1 MGLFETAFDAV
12 KWGLTTNFRHIGRWL
27 LLTVLSIIPIA
38 NILSSGALLKV
49 LTGEEP
55 EIEPAGRTFLNGLLW
70 LVISIIYMI
79 IPVIIAAVS
88 LILLLNNGASAGAAL
103 GIAGIIISIIL
114 AVIISLI
121 MIPAM
126 IHFARTGKFAKGF
139 AFGEIFGMIS
149 NVGRGRY
156 ILAFIVM
163 IIFAVLVGIVL
174 GGISF
179 LLTLIPVAGIV
190 LASIFGLLTLI
201 PLICWVFKYWNNVFA

>member
-38 NILSSGALLKV
+38 NLLSSGALLKV

-139 AFGEIFGMIS
+139 AFGEIFAMIK
-149 NVGRGRY
+149 NVGAGRY
-156 ILAFIVM
+156 IVAILVWLIVSFIISFVLGIICLIPILGWIVLFLAFV
-163 IIFAVLVGIVL
+163 
-174 GGISF
+174 
-179 LLTLIPVAGIV
+179 
-190 LASIFGLLTLI
+190 
-201 PLICWVFKYWNNVFA
+201 PLMCFEYKYWNDVFA